1 MSVVKDTTRTTT
13 GNQTFTGDLGGDT
26 PKVALFYFPRHAPTN
41 DPNRTSTATIAIG
54 ATDGTRQWAGAV
66 YSQDNQA
73 STNTARSA
81 YDTACVLGISG
92 ALAVHVA
99 SFVSFSANAVT
110 VNFTTTEATGR
121 SIVCVLLSGADLNAY
136 VGTTGGTE
144 GTKSHTGVGF
154 QADAILLASFA
165 QLFNEAGTDA
175 AVLNFGCVVN
185 DGSLTQK
192 NIYWFANDGHP
203 AGSASNRMESDS
215 VRENYNDPD
224 STAVTAI
231 GSDGFTTVC
240 TGVVAE
246 PPFGF
251 IALKFGGLAFKLW
264 TFQTPTSTGNR
275 TDTTPGLEPVGA
287 IMCMSSLAALDST
300 VSDTGAAS
308 FGLSAWTAAG
318 EQATGVICVDI
329 GADPTNTEMDC
340 KAHAL
345 QCGISGTG
353 CQAIV
358 ADFVSV
364 QSDGFTLDY
373 TAVNGTARYG
383 WALAFGSGATV
394 VEVGLATETDTA
406 LSVAVGGI
414 DVGLIT
420 ETDSALSFQQEFQIS
435 FVAEV
440 DDALSISPVRSY
452 ALGFASETDSAL
464 AATAVKHLGIP
475 EEFDSALSLA
485 RIITFPTETDTALSL
500 RAIRTWAIG
509 LAEETDSILALTL
522 VDGIAE
528 QIGMATETDSA
539 LSVLNRRLALA
550 EETDE
555 ALAILALV
563 TDYWPFDDLKPRH
576 IGIHKIASPIGGG
589 TAITKRE
596 PTISSGNGFWRIVY
610 GGIPVKTRTQIL
622 LWRAMEIKFEGR
634 GASLLIP
641 IYDGKRAPW
650 PGTPGGSLQAV
661 ADAAVAAGATS
672 IAIDGTGLAALQAG
686 MHFSAGHYL
695 HRIQAITATVGDVYT
710 CTIWPKTRE
719 AIADGAALE
728 FGIPRIRVRLADDD
742 AMRLPLTH
750 HRFGEGNI
758 TFIEDVP

>member
-1 MSVVKDTTRTTT
+1 MSLADVRMSVVKFTTRTSA
-13 GNQTFTGDLGGDT
+13 GSQTITGDLGGAT
-26 PKVALFYFPRHAPTN
+26 PKVAIFFTPRHTATN
-41 DPNRTSTATIAIG
+41 DPNRTATATIGLG
-54 ATDGTRQWAGAV
+54 ATDGTRQWSGAI
-66 YSQDNQA
+66 YSQDNVA
-73 STNTARSA
+73 DTVSARIA
-81 YDTACVLGISG
+81 YDTACIVGISDKT
-92 ALAVHVA
+92 AVTVA
-99 SFVSFSANAVT
+99 AFSSFSADAVALSYS
-110 VNFTTTEATGR
+110 VAEATAR
-121 SIVCVLLSGADLNAY
+121 QMVCILLGGADLNAY
-136 VGTTGGTE
+136 VGTTTGTE
-144 GTKSHTGVGF
+144 GTKAWTGVGF
-154 QADAILLASFA
+154 AADAILLASFA
-165 QLFNEAGTDA
+165 QGFSETGTDA

-192 NIYWFANDGHP
+192 NIYWFEND
-203 AGSASNRMESDS
+203 AQSVGSPSNRMESDS
-215 VRENYNDPD
+215 VRENHAGPD
-224 STAVTAI
+224 TTTVTAI

-240 TGVVAE
+240 TDVVSE

-251 IALKFGGLAFKLW
+251 IALKFGGFAFKLW
-264 TFQTPTSTGNR
+264 TFTTPTSTGNR
-275 TDTTPGLEPVGA
+275 TDTTPGFQPIGA
-287 IMCMSSLAALDST
+287 IMCSSSLAALDGT

-308 FGLSAWTAAG
+308 FGFSAWTAAG
-318 EQATGVICVDI
+318 EQAAGTICVDDNV
-329 GADPTNTEMDC
+329 ATTNTEMDC
-340 KAHAL
+340 KAHAY
-345 QCGISGTG
+345 QAGIHGTG

-364 QSDGFTLDY
+364 QSDGFTLNY
-373 TAVNGTARYG
+373 TAINSTARYG
-383 WALAFGSGATV
+383 WALAFGGDITV
-394 VEVGLATETDTA
+394 EIGLAAETDAA
-406 LSVAVGGI
+406 LA
-414 DVGLIT
+414 LQT
-420 ETDSALSFQQEFQIS
+420 EFLLSFAAELDSAIS
-435 FVAEV
+435 
-440 DDALSISPVRSY
+440 ITPVRTY
-452 ALGFASETDSAL
+452 ALGLASETDSAL

-500 RAIRTWAIG
+500 RAIRAWAIG
-509 LAEETDSILALTL
+509 LAEETDSALAMGSAL
-522 VDGIAE
+522 GIAE
-528 QIGMATETDSA
+528 QIGMASETDSA
-539 LSVLNRRLALA
+539 LSVLLQRLSLA

-555 ALAILALV
+555 ALAILALI
-563 TDYWPFDDLKPRH
+563 TDYWPFDDLKPRQ

-634 GASLLIP
+634 GASILIP